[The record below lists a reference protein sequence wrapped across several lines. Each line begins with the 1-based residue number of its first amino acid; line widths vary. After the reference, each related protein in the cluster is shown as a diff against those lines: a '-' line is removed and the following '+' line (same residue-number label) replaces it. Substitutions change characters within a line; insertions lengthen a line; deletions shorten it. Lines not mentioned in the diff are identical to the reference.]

1 MTPKTI
7 RVLVAGLGNMGRSHA
22 LAYHRNPAFKLV
34 GLVNRSTPTLDPALA
49 GYAIT
54 PDFKEALAHLKPDLV
69 CVATYSDS
77 HADYA
82 IAAMEAGADVF
93 VEKPLATT
101 VADARRVA
109 ETAHRLGR
117 KVVVGYILRH
127 HPSWIRLI
135 EEARALGGPYVF
147 RLNLNQQS
155 TGATWDVH
163 KALMQTTSPIV
174 DCGVH
179 YVDVMCQITDAKP
192 VEVRGMGL
200 RLSNEIAPDMYNYGH
215 FQVLFD
221 DGSLGWY
228 EAGWG
233 PMMSD
238 TAFFVKDVVS
248 PNGAVSIKMPDSA
261 KSDDHD
267 THTKTSMLRIHRV
280 GQPDQDLN
288 MADEPG
294 HQELCEREQAFMAR
308 AITENLD
315 LTRHLQDAVQS
326 LAICLA
332 ADESVRSGQPVKL

>member
-1 MTPKTI
+1 MI

-22 LAYHRNPAFKLV
+22 LAYHADPAFEIV
-34 GLVNRSTPTLDPALA
+34 GLVNRSAVDLPEELQ
-49 GYAIT
+49 GYEVSSDYA
-54 PDFKEALAHLKPDLV
+54 EALARLKPDLV

-82 IAAMEAGADVF
+82 CAAMEAGAHVF

-101 VADARRVA
+101 VADARRVVA
-109 ETAHRLGR
+109 KARETGR

-155 TGATWDVH
+155 SGPTWEVH
-163 KALMQTTSPIV
+163 KALMQTTPPIV

-179 YVDVMCQITDAKP
+179 YVDVMCQITDAAP

-200 RLSNEIAPDMYNYGH
+200 RLSTEIAEGMYNYGH
-215 FQVLFD
+215 FQVIFA

-248 PNGAVSIKMPDSA
+248 PNGAVSIRMPDSA
-261 KSDDHD
+261 RSDDID
-267 THTKTSMLRIHRV
+267 THTKTSLLRVHKVASGDTDIS
-280 GQPDQDLN
+280 

-294 HQELCEREQAFMAR
+294 HQALCDREQAFVAQ
-308 AITENLD
+308 AILEDMD
-315 LTRHLQDAVQS
+315 LTRHLSDAVQS

-332 ADESVRSGQPVKL
+332 ADESVRSGQPVKLGEL

>member
-1 MTPKTI
+1 MTI

-22 LAYHRNPAFKLV
+22 LAYHNDPAFEIV
-34 GLVNRSTPTLDPALA
+34 GLVNRSAVDLPAELR
-49 GYAIT
+49 GYPVTGDYA
-54 PDFKEALAHLKPDLV
+54 EALARLKPDLV
-69 CVATYSDS
+69 CIATYSDS

-82 IAAMEAGADVF
+82 VAAMEAGAHVF

-101 VADARRVA
+101 VADARRVQDCA
-109 ETAHRLGR
+109 LRTGK

-127 HPSWIRLI
+127 HPSWMRLI

-155 TGATWDVH
+155 SGPTWDVH
-163 KALMQTTSPIV
+163 KALMQTTPPIV

-179 YVDVMCQITDAKP
+179 YVDVMCQITDARP

-215 FQVLFD
+215 FQVMFE

-248 PNGAVSIKMPDSA
+248 PNGAVSIRMPESA
-261 KSDDHD
+261 RSDDID
-267 THTKTSMLRIHRV
+267 THTKTSLLRVHRV
-280 GQPDQDLN
+280 GRGDEDIS

-294 HQELCEREQAFMAR
+294 HQALCDREQAFVAR
-308 AITENLD
+308 AILEDMD
-315 LTRHLQDAVQS
+315 LSRHMQDAVQS

-332 ADESVRSGQPVKL
+332 ADESVRSGAPVKL

>member
-1 MTPKTI
+1 MI
-7 RVLVAGLGNMGRSHA
+7 RVLVAGLGNMGQSHA
-22 LAYHRNPAFKLV
+22 LAYHKDPRFQIV
-34 GLVNRSTPTLDPALA
+34 GLVNRTARDLPEELQAYPLFTDYARALA
-49 GYAIT
+49 ET
-54 PDFKEALAHLKPDLV
+54 RPDLV

-82 IAAMEAGADVF
+82 VAAMEAVAHVF

-101 VADARRVA
+101 VADAERVVGAARR
-109 ETAHRLGR
+109 LNR
-117 KVVVGYILRH
+117 KLVVGYILRH
-127 HPSWIRLI
+127 HPSWQRLI
-135 EEARALGGPYVF
+135 AEARTLGGPYVF

-155 TGATWDVH
+155 SGPTWEVH

-179 YVDVMCQITDAKP
+179 YVDVMLQITDAAP

-200 RLSNEIAPDMYNYGH
+200 RLSDEIAPDMYNYGH
-215 FQVLFD
+215 FQVLFE
-221 DGSLGWY
+221 DGSCGWY

-248 PNGAVSIKMPDSA
+248 PRGAVSIRMPQDA
-261 KSDDHD
+261 RSDDID
-267 THTKTSMLRIHRV
+267 THTKTSTLRIHRA
-280 GQPDQDLN
+280 GIGDEDLS

-294 HQELCEREQAFMAR
+294 HQALCDREQAFVAQ
-308 AITENLD
+308 AIAEDID
-315 LTRHLQDAVQS
+315 LSRHMTDAVRS

-332 ADESVRSGQPVKL
+332 ADESVRRGQPVKL